1 MKKDISMI
9 VLVLVFFLGLSIMM
23 YPLLADYW
31 NQRTQSQFIMDYQA
45 MLDSMTEDDYSAYFD
60 AADQYNRELQELA
73 MPLMQAEG
81 LAGYHE
87 ILNMAQNGIMGYIS
101 IDKIGVELPVYHG
114 TSSSVLNTA
123 VGHLEG
129 SSLPVGGSGTH
140 AVLSAHRGLPS
151 AKLFTDLDKL
161 EVGDTFTITIL
172 NRVLT
177 YEVEQILIVKPDEI
191 DSLAIQPEKDLC
203 SLITCTPYGVN
214 THRLIVQAHRIES
227 SQEKPMLYVANDAFR
242 IDPIIVTPVVAMPM
256 LFILLI
262 VLMVK
267 YRKKSNEQRKE
278 NWMEAFL

>member
-45 MLDSMTEDDYSAYFD
+45 MLDSMTEEDYSVYFD

-129 SSLPVGGSGTH
+129 SSLPVGGIGTH
-140 AVLSAHRGLPS
+140 CVMSAHRGLPS

-161 EVGDTFTITIL
+161 EVGDTFTITVL

-177 YEVEQILIVKPDEI
+177 YEVEQILIVKPDET
-191 DSLAIQPEKDLC
+191 DSLAIQENRDLC

-242 IDPIIVTPVVAMPM
+242 IDPIIVTPVVATPM
-256 LFILLI
+256 LIILLI

>member
-23 YPLLADYW
+23 YPLLANYW

-45 MLDSMTEDDYSAYFD
+45 MLDSLTEEDYSTYFD
-60 AADQYNRELQELA
+60 AADQYNCELQALA
-73 MPLMQAEG
+73 MPLMQADE
-81 LAGYHE
+81 LSGYHE

-101 IDKIGVELPVYHG
+101 IEKIGVELPVYHG

-129 SSLPVGGSGTH
+129 SSLPVGGIGTH
-140 AVLSAHRGLPS
+140 CVMSAHRGLPS

-161 EVGDTFTITIL
+161 AVGDTFTITVL
-172 NRVLT
+172 NRMLT

-191 DSLAIQPEKDLC
+191 ESLAIQPEKDLC

-214 THRLIVQAHRIES
+214 THRLIVQAHRIETE
-227 SQEKPMLYVANDAFR
+227 QAKPMLYVANDAYR
-242 IDPIIVTPVVAMPM
+242 IDPIIVTPLVAMPM
-256 LFILLI
+256 LFVLLI

-267 YRKKSNEQRKE
+267 YRKKDPR
-278 NWMEAFL
+278 